1 MNNHDVDDSISF
13 SRVMKESNNS
23 KKYQNSKQKAQIVI
37 KNYIAEHN
45 YEIDERIKQRRI
57 NRMKKQNKRQKLNPN
72 LTSTAGILNKGDTS
86 NIMDQPIDYEDN
98 DEFDYV

>member
-1 MNNHDVDDSISF
+1 
-13 SRVMKESNNS
+13 
-23 KKYQNSKQKAQIVI
+23 
-37 KNYIAEHN
+37 
-45 YEIDERIKQRRI
+45 
-57 NRMKKQNKRQKLNPN
+57 MKKQNKRQKLNPN